1 MRAVVNTEYGG
12 PDVLR
17 VVDVERPVPRDDEV
31 LVEVYA
37 TTVNRTDCG
46 FRAPWPW
53 FIRLFAG
60 LRRPKRTIL
69 GSEFA
74 GVVVEVGSVV
84 NEFGV
89 GDAVFGVNADRFGAH
104 AEYLCVRQRAPIAPK
119 PSGTSFEEAAA
130 VCDGAILAMTCL
142 TWAKLR
148 AGQRILIYGAS
159 GSIGTAGVQL
169 AKGIGAHVTAVCNT
183 ANVEVVR
190 SLGADEVIDYTVEEF
205 VANGQTYDIVFDA
218 VGKKSFAECK
228 RSLTTGGSYV
238 STDLGPYSQNVPLML
253 WTKFFGSKKAM
264 MPIPRYT
271 KDKVVRIKELIEA
284 GSYRAVIDR
293 TYPLDD
299 AAEAT
304 RYVETEQKTG
314 NVVLR
319 VRPEDPQHT
328 EPPR

>member
-1 MRAVVNTEYGG
+1 VRAVVNTEYGG

-17 VVDVERPVPRDDEV
+17 VLDVECPVPLDDEV
-31 LVEVYA
+31 LVEVHA

-53 FIRLFAG
+53 FVRLFAG

-74 GVVVEVGSVV
+74 GVVAEVGSAVK
-84 NEFGV
+84 EFSV
-89 GDAVFGVNADRFGAH
+89 GDQVFGVNADRFGAH
-104 AEYLCVRQRAPIAPK
+104 AEYLCVRESAPIAPK
-119 PSGTSFEEAAA
+119 PSGISCEEAAA

-142 TWAKLR
+142 TWPKLR

-169 AKGIGAHVTAVCNT
+169 AKHIGAHVTAVCNT
-183 ANVEVVR
+183 ANLEVVR
-190 SLGADEVIDYTVEEF
+190 SLAADEVIDYTVEDF
-205 VANGQTYDIVFDA
+205 AANGQTYDIVFDA
-218 VGKKSFAECK
+218 VGKKSFGECK
-228 RSLTTGGSYV
+228 GSLKHGGSYV

-253 WTKFFGSKKAM
+253 WTRFIGSRKAM

-271 KDKVVRIKELIEA
+271 KDKVLRIKELIEA
-284 GSYRAVIDR
+284 GVYRAVIDR

-314 NVVLR
+314 NVVLV
-319 VRPEDPQHT
+319 VRPE
-328 EPPR
+328 E